1 MKPVFPAALSLALA
15 AGPALAQ
22 SALPNP
28 SLTPGAI
35 NPVVTQAA
43 IGDTICVPDWTRTA
57 RPPERYTEELKPK
70 FSLYGD
76 ANS

>member
-28 SLTPGAI
+28 SLTPGAV
-35 NPVVTQAA
+35 NPAVTQA
-43 IGDTICVPDWTRTA
+43 TIDADPVKL
-57 RPPERYTEELKPK
+57 PPM
-70 FSLYGD
+70 
-76 ANS
+76 AA